1 MTEQYE
7 RTIWVNGET
16 PLNKTNMDHIE
27 IGISNNSADI
37 SVLKGDMKFKGVVNA
52 LPTEDVEIGN
62 VYQAGA
68 SGLCD
73 LNKIGDLLVCTEV
86 NPLTWH
92 VIPSGDETSGTVTSV
107 SAGAGLTGG
116 TITGSGTLSLDA
128 NYTANANRNGL
139 LSSNYFQKLDEIDY
153 ELAVNRDYERL
164 QNVPEQLRLLQIEQ
178 TMGNSENWV
187 MSQQATTAALNTK
200 SNIGHNHA
208 LTDINNGT
216 SSLDNLLNGKAPS
229 NHTHGIIDIDGR
241 LVDNTGFRTNC
252 FLKSSGIDGKLL
264 PITKIESSDINGTT
278 IGNVNLTEL
287 KTALYDET
295 TQQVIAKAAKEDHTH
310 VVFDDSTNGFTP
322 QAPATNPERYLL
334 AGNGS
339 WVPSV
344 DVQPI
349 DTVIDLIYPVG
360 AYFETSSPTFNP
372 TKEQWFETTTNTYV
386 DTDGENRVYAHAKWP
401 GVWVLENEGLFH
413 ISGSSAGTYKC
424 LATSGANKADTGGVA
439 GRGVLDGGEVKHL
452 LTDAESGQ
460 KGGTYTTTSNGSHS
474 HTFSA
479 IQRDTS
485 KTTLKSGDKGYP
497 TASKSTAAA
506 GEHTHSVSIGAS
518 NATQAHNNM
527 PPYICI
533 YRWHRTAYR

>member
-37 SVLKGDMKFKGVVNA
+37 SVLKGDMKFKGVVNV

-187 MSQQATTAALNTK
+187 MSQQATTTALNNK
-200 SNIGHNHA
+200 SDEGHHHA
-208 LTDINNGT
+208 ISDIDTDRDLEALI
-216 SSLDNLLNGKAPS
+216 DNKSDL
-229 NHTHGIIDIDGR
+229 NHTHGVITANGHVQVGSGNPSNQYLKTDDNGLIVPTPTISSGAIDGDTIGGISVGSLKTR
-241 LVDNTGFRTNC
+241 LDKVETTLTADGSNWKKSATADHVHGVFTSSAAGFAPKAPAEDAGDYLLSGDGTW
-252 FLKSSGIDGKLL
+252 KSSV
-264 PITKIESSDINGTT
+264 EVSSI
-278 IGNVNLTEL
+278 
-287 KTALYDET
+287 TAL
-295 TQQVIAKAAKEDHTH
+295 
-310 VVFDDSTNGFTP
+310 
-322 QAPATNPERYLL
+322 
-334 AGNGS
+334 
-339 WVPSV
+339 
-344 DVQPI
+344 I
-349 DTVIDLIYPVG
+349 DTIYPPG
-360 AYFETSSPTFNP
+360 AYYETSDPNFSPS
-372 TKEQWFETTTNTYV
+372 
-386 DTDGENRVYAHAKWP
+386 GSHWP
-401 GVWVLENEGLFH
+401 GTWVLENEGLFH
-413 ISGSSAGTYKC
+413 VSGNATSTAYKC
-424 LATSGANKADTGGVA
+424 DATTGANKSTETVIAGTGIA
-439 GRGVLDGGEVKHL
+439 DGGEDFHK
-452 LTDAESGQ
+452 LTSKEAAQKDINNGTAVAAGNHAHSMKTIWSDGSGSKDAYKFDS
-460 KGGTYTTTSNGSHS
+460 KRKLTTRYTDYAGNHS
-474 HTFSA
+474 HTVKITGSDA
-479 IQRDTS
+479 Q
-485 KTTLKSGDKGYP
+485 
-497 TASKSTAAA
+497 
-506 GEHTHSVSIGAS
+506 
-518 NATQAHNNM
+518 NAHENR
-527 PPYICI
+527 PPYVCVF
-533 YRWHRTAYR
+533 RWHRTG

>member
-37 SVLKGDMKFKGVVNA
+37 SVLKGDMKFKGVVNV

-187 MSQQATTAALNTK
+187 MSQQATTTALNNK
-200 SNIGHNHA
+200 SDEGHHHA
-208 LTDINNGT
+208 ISDIDTDRDLEALIDNKSDLT
-216 SSLDNLLNGKAPS
+216 
-229 NHTHGIIDIDGR
+229 HTHGVITANGHVQVGSGNPSNQYLKTDDNGLIVPTPTISSGAIDGDTIGGISVGSLKTR
-241 LVDNTGFRTNC
+241 LDKVETTLTADGSNWKKSATADHVHSVFSSSAAGFAPKAPESDAGDYLLSGDGTW
-252 FLKSSGIDGKLL
+252 KSSV
-264 PITKIESSDINGTT
+264 EVSS
-278 IGNVNLTEL
+278 V
-287 KTALYDET
+287 TALINT
-295 TQQVIAKAAKEDHTH
+295 
-310 VVFDDSTNGFTP
+310 
-322 QAPATNPERYLL
+322 
-334 AGNGS
+334 
-339 WVPSV
+339 
-344 DVQPI
+344 
-349 DTVIDLIYPVG
+349 IYPPG
-360 AYFETSSPTFNP
+360 AYFETSDPNFSPS
-372 TKEQWFETTTNTYV
+372 
-386 DTDGENRVYAHAKWP
+386 GSHWP
-401 GVWVLENEGLFH
+401 GTWVLETEGLFH
-413 ISGSSAGTYKC
+413 VSAGTAEASAYKC
-424 LATSGANKADTGGVA
+424 DATTGASKGTPAGSGVADGGVKEVKLTAAQSGRPGVTVTSGNNNKT
-439 GRGVLDGGEVKHL
+439 
-452 LTDAESGQ
+452 
-460 KGGTYTTTSNGSHS
+460 
-474 HTFSA
+474 
-479 IQRDTS
+479 
-485 KTTLKSGDKGYP
+485 
-497 TASKSTAAA
+497 
-506 GEHTHSVSIGAS
+506 HTHSMGGEIWSAGS
-518 NATQAHNNM
+518 GGSYDCYKMDTKRKRTTRTTGNNSQAHQHSVTIPAVDATAYHENR
-527 PPYICI
+527 PPYICVF
-533 YRWHRTAYR
+533 RWHRTG